1 MWKTGYSTDG
11 IFGVVALCADID
23 NTTASTS
30 VALPMRNMHAM
41 ITTDKTAV
49 TLLPRGA
56 LGELCFAGDQ
66 IVRASNALLTQC
78 NGS

>member
-1 MWKTGYSTDG
+1 
-11 IFGVVALCADID
+11 
-23 NTTASTS
+23 
-30 VALPMRNMHAM
+30 MRNMHAM